1 MWLDIENSAKRWFGN
16 QEPYTANTKRIL
28 ITRWTGAAWKALNS
42 EKYDCIR
49 QSCWTSAGC

>member
-1 MWLDIENSAKRWFGN
+1 MWLDIENSAKRWSGN